1 MPEEK
6 NTNGYTHQLSIS
18 QLNEWSDMGKVYK
31 EELTKLFGATLVVTC
46 LALSDHFH
54 LETKASV
61 VELLSTQT
69 RTQIYW
75 TATI

>member
-31 EELTKLFGATLVVTC
+31 EELTKLFGATLVVTVSGKHTPFNERRYS
-46 LALSDHFH
+46 AFF
-54 LETKASV
+54 
-61 VELLSTQT
+61 
-69 RTQIYW
+69 RI
-75 TATI
+75 